1 MSSPLA
7 VTSRVAVVTGGAIR
21 LGRAIALA
29 LAKEGCDIV
38 LHYGRSQRDAEQT
51 ADDVRGLGRRAVTVS
66 ADLSQPSEA
75 AVVIFDAATPL
86 GTTTILVNSAAIFE
100 DASLVETSE
109 ELYDRHA
116 AINLKAPFFLC
127 REFMRRLPS
136 GARGHIVNMADW
148 RAETPPAD
156 FVAYTLSKAGIVA
169 LTKSLAL
176 QLAPGVQVNA
186 IAPGAILPPPGGLL
200 EPWRNSK
207 LPQIPLA
214 RTGSP
219 DDIAAA
225 VLYLVRSPF
234 VTGEVLHVTG
244 GEHLRVES

>member
-1 MSSPLA
+1 MSSPLDL
-7 VTSRVAVVTGGAIR
+7 TDRVAVVTGGAVR
-21 LGRAIALA
+21 LGRVIALA
-29 LAKEGCDIV
+29 LAKEGCDVV
-38 LHYGRSQRDAEQT
+38 LHYGRSRSDAERT
-51 ADDVRGLGRRAVTVS
+51 ADEIREIGRRVVAVS
-66 ADLSQPSEA
+66 ADLSQPFDAA
-75 AVVIFDAATPL
+75 AVVFDAAASIGTP
-86 GTTTILVNSAAIFE
+86 TVLVNSAAIFE
-100 DASLVETSE
+100 DAPLVETGE

-127 REFMRRLPS
+127 REFMRRLPDD
-136 GARGHIVNMADW
+136 ARGHIVNMADW

-176 QLAPGVQVNA
+176 QLAPRVQVNA
-186 IAPGAILPPPGGLL
+186 IAPGAILPPPGESA
-200 EPWRNSK
+200 EPWQANK

-225 VLYLVRSPF
+225 VMYLVRSPF

-244 GEHLRVES
+244 GEHLG